1 MCSKIKLEMNYRL
14 IPMTTESK
22 NKMNTKNKA
31 NKVKKKA
38 KDINKKIQLFNL
50 SLKASKEVY
59 QHLKI
64 YKNLKQS
71 KKMKYSDK

>member
-1 MCSKIKLEMNYRL
+1 MNYRL
-14 IPMTTESK
+14 IPMTTEIK

-64 YKNLKQS
+64 YKNLK
-71 KKMKYSDK
+71 